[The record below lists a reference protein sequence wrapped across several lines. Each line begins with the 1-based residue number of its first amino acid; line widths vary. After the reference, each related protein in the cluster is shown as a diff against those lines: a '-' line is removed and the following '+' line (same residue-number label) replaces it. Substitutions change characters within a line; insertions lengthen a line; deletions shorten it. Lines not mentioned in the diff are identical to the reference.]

1 MDMKIKLIIGM
12 AVLFGIT
19 TASGAAGKK
28 EDRKHQE
35 NRRFKQLIER
45 FDKDKDGKLNA
56 EERAAAAAAG
66 KARKAEILKRFDKDK
81 DGKLNAEERK
91 ALVKAMKAR
100 KGDKKP
106 KGKGD
111 KKPKGK
117 KPAKSS
123 TNKK

>member
-56 EERAAAAAAG
+56 EERAAAG

-100 KGDKKP
+100 KGQLP

-117 KPAKSS
+117 KPA
-123 TNKK
+123 NKK

>member
-1 MDMKIKLIIGM
+1 MKIKLIIGM

-56 EERAAAAAAG
+56 EER
-66 KARKAEILKRFDKDK
+66 
-81 DGKLNAEERK
+81 K

-106 KGKGD
+106 KGK
-111 KKPKGK
+111 
-117 KPAKSS
+117 KPA
-123 TNKK
+123 NKK